1 MASSKPHEKFNAF
14 IQGMTQAE
22 LVGVDT
28 ETTGLS
34 VQNRQDY
41 LQGMSL
47 SYNVGGMDFACYIP
61 LKHIDK
67 ENNVDPAFFQD
78 VLFQLSEKPTAYF
91 NRKFD
96 LHSIATTGLHYPI
109 VPGIISYCGLLLAQ
123 LVNENK
129 PFKKDLENC
138 AQLYIGKGKTQKDEM
153 AAFTKTFG
161 WAAVPSTLMT
171 KYAEGDA
178 IVTRE
183 LVLELVKQCRKK
195 FGGDFPELWQWE
207 QDMNTSLFQMESP
220 GIHVD
225 QKFCRQYASI
235 AEIEMSQ
242 IEENLGFK
250 PSKTTD
256 LAHFLFDDLEL
267 PILEYT
273 DGSYTDKTK
282 TILKPNP
289 RPAMTK
295 DVMEEYERMLEVTQ
309 DDRARQVLDF
319 RGWQKASSSFY
330 LPFQHLAD
338 TEGKIHCNYK
348 QHGTVTGRLS
358 CTDPNL
364 QQIPR
369 QSDKAWNGRI
379 RTAFRAT
386 PGFRLVGFDYSQ
398 LELRLAAAYGQEQWL
413 IDEFSKAD
421 ADPFTVLSLR
431 IGSDRYTAKTFT
443 YGLMYGA
450 GLEKTSKILR
460 QPLKIIQP
468 KHQMFLESIPGIMR
482 AKKQVEQVTKQRGYV
497 RYWTGRR
504 RNLWSS
510 DAYKAWNSL
519 LQGGG
524 AEVVKRVLVKN
535 MQEVCDDDC
544 RLLLQIHDE
553 LVFEIREDMV
563 ESYSTDI
570 VKVMEEYPTNIFDV
584 QFRVQGKVWGE

>member
-1 MASSKPHEKFNAF
+1 MGNHEKFKAF
-14 IQGMTQAE
+14 LQGMTQAE
-22 LVGVDT
+22 KVGVDT
-28 ETTGLS
+28 ETTGLEVS
-34 VQNRQDY
+34 NGVDH

-47 SYNVGGMDFACYIP
+47 AYRVGGMSFSCYIP
-61 LKHIDK
+61 LKHVDK
-67 ENNVDPAFFQD
+67 ENNVEPEFFQD
-78 VLFQLSEKPTAYF
+78 VLFQLSEKPTGYF

-109 VPGIISYCGLLLAQ
+109 VPSIKSYDALLLAQ
-123 LVNENK
+123 LINENK
-129 PFKKDLENC
+129 PYEKNLENVS
-138 AQLYIGKGKTQKDEM
+138 QLYLGRGKTQKDEM
-153 AAFTKTFG
+153 AAFTKAFG

-178 IVTRE
+178 IVTLDLVEE
-183 LVLELVKQCRKK
+183 LIKQCIKK
-195 FGGDFPELWQWE
+195 FGSDFEELWQWE
-207 QDMNTSLFQMESP
+207 QDMNTSLFLMESP

-225 QKFCRQYASI
+225 QKFCRQYAGI
-235 AEIEMSQ
+235 AEIEMGQ

-256 LAHFLFDDLEL
+256 LAKFLFEDLSL
-267 PILEYT
+267 PILAYT
-273 DGSYTDKTK
+273 DGSYTDKAK
-282 TILKPNP
+282 TQLKSNP
-289 RPAMTK
+289 RPAMTSS
-295 DVMEEYERMLEVTQ
+295 VMEEYERMLEVTN

-338 TEGKIHCNYK
+338 DEGKIHCSYK

-358 CTDPNL
+358 CTNPNL

-369 QSDKAWNGRI
+369 QSNKAWNGRI

-386 PGFRLVGFDYSQ
+386 PGFKLVGFDYSQ

-413 IDEFSKAD
+413 IDEFAKAD
-421 ADPFTVLSLR
+421 ADPFTVLSLL

-443 YGLMYGA
+443 YGVMYGA
-450 GLEKTSKILR
+450 GLEKTAKIL
-460 QPLKIIQP
+460 QQSLSVITP
-468 KHQMFLESIPGIMR
+468 KHDRFLASIPGIIR
-482 AKKQVEQVTKQRGYV
+482 AKKQVEKVTKQRGYV

-535 MQEVCDDDC
+535 MQDVCDDDC

-563 ESYSTDI
+563 ESYSKDI
-570 VKVMEEYPTNIFDV
+570 VTVMEEYPTNIFDV

>member
-1 MASSKPHEKFNAF
+1 MASSKPHEKFKAF
-14 IQGMTQAE
+14 LQGMTQAPK
-22 LVGVDT
+22 VGVDT
-28 ETTGLS
+28 ETTGLR
-34 VQNRQDY
+34 VKEREDY

-47 SYNVGGMDFACYIP
+47 AYRVGGMDFACYIP
-61 LKHIDK
+61 LKHVDT
-67 ENNVDPAFFQD
+67 ENNVDPAFFQE
-78 VLFQLSEKPTAYF
+78 VLDQLSEVHTAWF

-96 LHSIATTGLHYPI
+96 LHSIATTGLYYPI
-109 VPGIISYCGLLLAQ
+109 KPGIKAYDALLLAQ

-129 PFKKDLENC
+129 PYEKNLENVS
-138 AQLYIGKGKTQKDEM
+138 QLYIGRGKTQKDEM
-153 AAFTKTFG
+153 AAFTKLFG

-178 IVTRE
+178 IVTLNVTEE
-183 LVLELVKQCRKK
+183 LIRQCIKK
-195 FGGDFPELWQWE
+195 FGSDFEELWQWD
-207 QDMNTSLFQMESP
+207 QDMETSLFQMESP

-235 AEIEMSQ
+235 AEIEMGQ

-256 LAHFLFDDLEL
+256 LAKFLFEDLSL
-267 PILEYT
+267 PILAYT

-282 TILKPNP
+282 TQLKPNP

-295 DVMEEYERMLEVTQ
+295 EVMEEYERMLEVTQ

-330 LPFQHLAD
+330 LPFQNLAD
-338 TEGKIHCNYK
+338 ANGKIHCNYK

-421 ADPFTVLSLR
+421 ADPFTVLALR

-460 QPLKIIQP
+460 QPLKVIEP
-468 KHQMFLESIPGIMR
+468 KYHMFLDSIPGIMR
-482 AKKQVEQVTKQRGYV
+482 AKKKAEQVTKQRGYV

-524 AEVVKRVLVKN
+524 AEVVKRVLVLN
-535 MQEVCDDDC
+535 QQNVCDDDC

-563 ESYSTDI
+563 ESYSNDI